1 MLLMAQ
7 FLNLDDV
14 FVINA
19 FDIYLL
25 FIMFLKIVVMSN
37 EQTEMLF

>member
-1 MLLMAQ
+1 MAQ